1 MDPDELGFRA
11 GDVIRVTDLED
22 KDWWYGVV
30 DHSQGW
36 FPAAF
41 VRVSLYMSLCV
52 CVCLCVSICL
62 CVCLVVRSRGSQSGL
77 VSTCL
82 C

>member
-52 CVCLCVSICL
+52 YVCL
-62 CVCLVVRSRGSQSGL
+62 CVCLVVWSRGSQSGL
-77 VSTCL
+77 VSSGIC
-82 C
+82 